1 MLDEPPSHS
10 VALVFFLIALVQFF
24 AGSFFAACKSSL
36 FVVDRQDLPIVDDPS
51 HPRRKRVLYK
61 LLRRP
66 ARLLIGLTVGENANY
81 FGTAALGTAAIAIL
95 LFPLSTA
102 DVVITIGFFVVLT
115 LAILLIGKVHLMH
128 YLGTAKFIED
138 WSPTLALMLVM
149 QSPVSAI
156 VEKLVFLLEK
166 PEEYL
171 ERMGATEL
179 DIWNAQPE
187 DSSEL
192 EEEEREM
199 IRSIYEF
206 GDTTAREIMTPRT
219 DVQAIDAR
227 SPAKE
232 VLEFIAGSNY
242 SRFPVYEE
250 NLDEIIGVV
259 HVKNVLSNIVQGK
272 PESLSLR
279 TIATA
284 PYFVPETKKLDE
296 LLQEIKQN
304 RKQMVIVVDEYG
316 GMAGVVTLEDILEE
330 IVGEIQDEYDN
341 EAKQLI
347 NLSEGV
353 FIMSARLGIEEMNEA
368 LGTEIEFED
377 FDTLGGLVLSNLGKV
392 PVKGDLFEYAG
403 WKFTVMN
410 MQGNRIGMMRVEV
423 SETHDGNLER
433 AETNGVKVSVGDD
446 AKHVK
451 HKESGGGS

>member
-10 VALVFFLIALVQFF
+10 LALVFFIIALLQFF
-24 AGSFFAACKSSL
+24 AGSFYAACKSSL

-51 HPRRKRVLYK
+51 LSRRKRVLYN

-66 ARLLIGLTVGENANY
+66 ARLLIGITVGESGNFFGTAA
-81 FGTAALGTAAIAIL
+81 FGTAALVIAL
-95 LFPLSTA
+95 TPLSTA
-102 DVVITIGFFVVLT
+102 DVLVAAGFFAVLS

-128 YLGTAKFIED
+128 YLGTPKFIED
-138 WSPTLALMLVM
+138 WSPTLALLLAL

-179 DIWNAQPE
+179 DIWNARPL
-187 DSSEL
+187 DAGEL
-192 EEEEREM
+192 EDEEREM

-250 NLDEIIGVV
+250 SLDQIIGVV
-259 HVKNVLSNIVQGK
+259 HVKNVLSSVVRGGQGALNLK
-272 PESLSLR
+272 
-279 TIATA
+279 TVATS

-304 RKQMVIVVDEYG
+304 RKQMVVVVDEYG

-341 EAKQLI
+341 EVKPI
-347 NLSEGV
+347 IEISDSV
-353 FIMSARLGIEEMNEA
+353 FIMSARLAIEEMNEA
-368 LGTEIEFED
+368 LDTEFEFED
-377 FDTLGGLVLSNLGKV
+377 FDTVGGLVLSNLGKV
-392 PVKGDLFEYAG
+392 PLKGDSFEDDG

-410 MQGNRIGMMRVEV
+410 VQGNRIGMIRVER
-423 SETHDGNLER
+423 SETHGANLER
-433 AETNGVKVSVGDD
+433 AETNGTRAVAAVEEN
-446 AKHVK
+446 AARHR
-451 HKESGGGS
+451 ESGVGN